1 MFEGTHLGIGRDR
14 FADRIGQHPGA
25 DRFED
30 SVAVAKIK
38 IGDFPLA
45 GETETVVLHE
55 HFGGGLIAGHRAPD
69 LVEADAA
76 AEEEA
81 EGDPVPAP
89 EEARKEVRKV
99 KHALPAFLPGRGL
112 CVELFFA
119 KPERFD
125 EFGLLSRHGAVR
137 VAREE
142 LRICVRGP

>member
-14 FADRIGQHPGA
+14 FADRKGQHPGA
-25 DRFED
+25 DCFED
-30 SVAVAKIK
+30 DRAVPKIK
-38 IGDFPLA
+38 FGGFRIT
-45 GETETVVLHE
+45 GETDTVVLHE
-55 HFGGGLIAGHRAPD
+55 HFGGSLIAGHRAPD
-69 LVEADAA
+69 LIEADAA

-99 KHALPAFLPGRGL
+99 KHALPAFLPGKGL

-125 EFGLLSRHGAVR
+125 KFGLLSRHGAVR

-142 LRICVRGP
+142 LRRSVRGP